1 MIAIISIT
9 EGGYRLSKRIAES
22 FESADIYYTNTDRK
36 EDKELILPLKKFTKD
51 IFERYDNLI
60 FVMAVG
66 ITVRVIAP
74 YIKDKTKDPAV
85 VSIDEKG
92 NYVVSILSGHI
103 GGANR
108 LTQKVAEGI
117 EAIPIITTASE
128 VLDTK
133 SIDMIALDE
142 GFKIENMEDA
152 KIITSLVV
160 NGKKVGV
167 YSSVSITKNLPEDY
181 IIYKSLESIE
191 EAIKEG
197 EIQGVLIID
206 SFRNKV
212 FENIPNAV
220 LIPQN
225 TVVGLGCRR
234 GKSKE
239 EIIAFIKENL
249 RKLDIY
255 EESLSK
261 ITSAWVKKDEEGI
274 IQAAKILNAN
284 VEFYDKEQIEYVQD
298 KFESSEFVMKTIGVR
313 NVAEPCG
320 YLASNHGKNIMKKK
334 KNNGITLS
342 IWNKKGE

>member
-1 MIAIISIT
+1 MTAILSLT
-9 EGGYRLSKRIAES
+9 KGGYKLSEKIANNFS
-22 FESADIYYTNTDRK
+22 SVDLYTLEPDEKDNKLLLPMK
-36 EDKELILPLKKFTKD
+36 EFTGELFKK
-51 IFERYDNLI
+51 YDSLV

-66 ITVRVIAP
+66 ITIRVIAP
-74 YIKDKTKDPAV
+74 YIDHKTKDPAIV
-85 VSIDEKG
+85 IVDERGSFAVSL
-92 NYVVSILSGHI
+92 LSGHL

-108 LTQKVAEGI
+108 LTQKIAEGI
-117 EAIPIITTASE
+117 GAIPVITTASE

-133 SIDMIALDE
+133 SVDMIAVDE

-284 VEFYDKEQIEYVQD
+284 VEFYDKEQIEYVRD